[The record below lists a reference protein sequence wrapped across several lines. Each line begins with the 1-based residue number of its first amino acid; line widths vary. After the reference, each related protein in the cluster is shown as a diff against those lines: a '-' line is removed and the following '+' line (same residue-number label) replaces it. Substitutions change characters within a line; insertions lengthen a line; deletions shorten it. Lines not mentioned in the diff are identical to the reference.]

1 MKIGLMIGTPATA
14 VVDAR
19 QTEQF
24 GFDYVACGEHLFFHG
39 PVPNSLA
46 VLAAAAGATSRVRLV
61 SAVTLL
67 PLYPAALVAK
77 LAATID
83 AVSGGR
89 FELGVGA
96 GGEFPA
102 EFDAAGVDV
111 SARFRRTEEG
121 LRVIRWLFTGEA
133 VTYLGEFATLTGVAL
148 DPPPMQ
154 PAGPPIWLGGRGT
167 GALRRAGRHADV
179 WMPYMVDSAGV
190 RRGLEQVRVT
200 AADHGR
206 GPDAVSAALFGWIAV
221 DQDADWA
228 RCIGIATVS
237 AAYKQD
243 FTALADRYLLVGDPS
258 HVTARLADFAAAGVE
273 TVILQIAAT
282 DDADRQRIVNTLAEH
297 LPALHNL

>member
-1 MKIGLMIGTPATA
+1 MKIGLTIGTPATT

-19 QTEQF
+19 QAEQL

-46 VLAAAAGATSRVRLV
+46 VLAAAAGVTSRVRLV
-61 SAVTLL
+61 STVTLL

-83 AVSGGR
+83 VVSGGR

-96 GGEFPA
+96 GGEFPT
-102 EFDAAGVDV
+102 EFDAVGVDV
-111 SARFRRTEEG
+111 TTRFRRTEEG
-121 LRVIRWLFTGEA
+121 LHMIRRLFTCDA
-133 VTYLGEFATLTGVAL
+133 VTYEGEFATLTGVAL
-148 DPPPMQ
+148 DPPPVQ
-154 PAGPPIWLGGRGT
+154 PGGPPIWLGGRGE

-179 WMPYMVDSAGV
+179 WMPYMVDAPGVRAGV
-190 RRGLEQVRVT
+190 EQVRVT
-200 AADHGR
+200 ASDHGR
-206 GPDAVSAALFGWIAV
+206 SPDAVSAALFAWVAV

-228 RCIGIATVS
+228 RRIGIATVS
-237 AAYKQD
+237 AVYNQD
-243 FTALADRYLLVGDPS
+243 FTALADRYLFVGDPS

-282 DDADRQRIVNTLAEH
+282 DDADRQRIVNTLAE
-297 LPALHNL
+297 LAPVLHNL

>member
-83 AVSGGR
+83 VVSGGR

-96 GGEFPA
+96 GGESPA

-121 LRVIRWLFTGEA
+121 LHVIRRLFTGEA
-133 VTYLGEFATLTGVAL
+133 VTYRGEFATLTGVAL
-148 DPPPMQ
+148 DPPPVQ
-154 PAGPPIWLGGRGT
+154 PGGPPVWLGGRGK

-179 WMPYMVDSAGV
+179 WMPYMVDAAGV
-190 RRGLEQVRVT
+190 RRGLEQVRLT

-206 GPDAVSAALFGWIAV
+206 GPDAVSAALFAWIAV

-228 RCIGIATVS
+228 RGIGTATVS
-237 AAYKQD
+237 AAYNQD
-243 FTALADRYLLVGDPS
+243 FTALADRYLLVGEPS
-258 HVTARLADFAAAGVE
+258 HMTARLADFAAAGVE

-297 LPALHNL
+297 LPTLHNL

>member
-1 MKIGLMIGTPATA
+1 MKIGLTIGAPGTT

-19 QTEQF
+19 QAEQL

-46 VLAAAAGATSRVRLV
+46 VLAAAAGVTSRVRLV
-61 SAVTLL
+61 STVTLL
-67 PLYPAALVAK
+67 PLYPAALVAE

-83 AVSGGR
+83 VISGGR

-96 GGEFPA
+96 GGEFPT

-111 SARFRRTEEG
+111 TTRFRRTEEG
-121 LRVIRWLFTGEA
+121 LHVIRRLFTGEA
-133 VTYLGEFATLTGVAL
+133 VTYEGEFATPTGVAL
-148 DPPPMQ
+148 DPPPVQ
-154 PAGPPIWLGGRGT
+154 PGGPPIWLGGRGG

-179 WMPYMVDSAGV
+179 WMPYMVDAPGVRAGV
-190 RRGLEQVRVT
+190 EQVRV
-200 AADHGR
+200 AAIDHGR
-206 GPDAVSAALFGWIAV
+206 IPDAVSAALFAWVAV

-228 RCIGIATVS
+228 RRIGIATVS
-237 AAYKQD
+237 AAYNQD

-273 TVILQIAAT
+273 TVILQIAAA
-282 DDADRQRIVNTLAEH
+282 DDADRQRIVNTLAE
-297 LPALHNL
+297 LAPVLHNL

>member
-121 LRVIRWLFTGEA
+121 LHVIRRLFTGEA
-133 VTYLGEFATLTGVAL
+133 VTYRGEFATLTGVAL
-148 DPPPMQ
+148 DPPPVQ
-154 PAGPPIWLGGRGT
+154 PGGPPVWLGGRGK

-179 WMPYMVDSAGV
+179 WMPYMVDAAGV

-200 AADHGR
+200 ATDHDR
-206 GPDAVSAALFGWIAV
+206 GPDAVSAALFAWIAV

-228 RCIGIATVS
+228 RGIGTATVS
-237 AAYKQD
+237 AAYNQD
-243 FTALADRYLLVGDPS
+243 FTALADRYLLVGEPS
-258 HVTARLADFAAAGVE
+258 HMTARLADFAAAGVE

>member
-19 QTEQF
+19 QTEQS
-24 GFDYVACGEHLFFHG
+24 GFDYVACEEHLFFHG

-83 AVSGGR
+83 IGSGGR

-96 GGEFPA
+96 GGELPA

-111 SARFRRTEEG
+111 TTRFRRTEEG
-121 LRVIRWLFTGEA
+121 LHVIRRLFTGEA
-133 VTYLGEFATLTGVAL
+133 VTYRGEFATLTGVAL
-148 DPPPMQ
+148 DPPPVQ
-154 PAGPPIWLGGRGT
+154 PGGPYIWLGGRGK
-167 GALRRAGRHADV
+167 GALRRAGRHANV
-179 WMPYMVDSAGV
+179 WMPYMVDAAGV
-190 RRGLEQVRVT
+190 RRGLEQVRL
-200 AADHGR
+200 AATDHGR
-206 GPDAVSAALFGWIAV
+206 SPDALSAALFAWIAV

-228 RCIGIATVS
+228 RSIGIATVS
-237 AAYKQD
+237 VAYNQD
-243 FTALADRYLLVGDPS
+243 FTALADRYLLVGDPA
-258 HVTARLADFAAAGVE
+258 HMTARLADYAAAGVD

-297 LPALHNL
+297 LPALHDL

>member
-121 LRVIRWLFTGEA
+121 LRVIRRLFTGEA

-148 DPPPMQ
+148 DPPPVQ
-154 PAGPPIWLGGRGT
+154 PGGPPIWLGGRGT

-179 WMPYMVDSAGV
+179 WMPYMVDAAGV

-200 AADHGR
+200 AADQGR
-206 GPDAVSAALFGWIAV
+206 GPDAVSAALFAWVAV

-228 RCIGIATVS
+228 RRSGIATVS

-282 DDADRQRIVNTLAEH
+282 DDADRQRTVDTLAEH